1 MERLLRNVV
10 VCIATPGRVA
20 MTIATD
26 EITVGTVV
34 TSGTK
39 TTPTITTE
47 QVSNGY
53 DYELSKSTNRESS
66 LSTKRFNNSS
76 P

>member
-20 MTIATD
+20 MTI
-26 EITVGTVV
+26 ITVGTVV

-53 DYELSKSTNRESS
+53 DYELSTSTNRESS
-66 LSTKRFNNSS
+66 LSTTRFNNSS